1 VFNSRPIS
9 TFTLVA
15 ACILGA
21 WLRFHALGTFEITS
35 DESASWAAAAAPTVL
50 EVVHSGGKLNPGKLA
65 LHDLALHFW
74 MLAFGDS
81 VWSMRALSAALGTL
95 AILLVFLVALELFNN
110 RNNRQPPENLF
121 PREDAREIAAVSALI
136 FSLNLT
142 AIKFSREARMYPL
155 LLVAGLGQVWFLIR
169 AARAGGAWN
178 YAGAILLGFAT
189 MAANFSA
196 VLLFW
201 AEGFWILSVVWR
213 SSSALADQD
222 KRRKL
227 RIAVAVAATALAVA
241 GRVLVRFVRWYATRA
256 VWAQGWFAWFR
267 PGTIYW
273 LRHFLSRAVL
283 SPIFPVTVGL
293 GVWGTIRMWRR
304 DPEAAS
310 LALLWM
316 FVPVVLL
323 AMLVRKSIA
332 LLTILAYA
340 WTPIFV
346 ERYFVTCLVP
356 FCIFIAFGI
365 RELPNSARLAAL
377 ALFAALALGKIRA
390 YEPTIDDPLQWGV
403 QWREAAAIVEPELK
417 EGRAVNAG
425 FAAPAAAVRYYL
437 RDDPAVNPALIQPS
451 GANAN
456 ILILPDMIA
465 VIYPKMAAELRST
478 YPHVVARLQG
488 ASVLR
493 R

>member
-1 VFNSRPIS
+1 M
-9 TFTLVA
+9 
-15 ACILGA
+15 LGA
-21 WLRFHALGTFEITS
+21 WLRFHALGTFEITF

-50 EVVHSGGKLNPGKLA
+50 AVVHSGGRLNPGKFA

-81 VWSMRALSAALGTL
+81 VASMRALSATVGTL
-95 AILLVFLVALELFNN
+95 AIPLVFLVALELFNHLDN
-110 RNNRQPPENLF
+110 GQVAGNLF
-121 PREDAREIAAVSALI
+121 PREDARDIAALSALI

-142 AIKFSREARMYPL
+142 AIRLSREARMYPL

-178 YAGAILLGFAT
+178 YTGAILLGFAAV
-189 MAANFSA
+189 AANFSA

-201 AEGFWILSVVWR
+201 AEGFWILGRAWR
-213 SSSALADQD
+213 SSSALSDQEM
-222 KRRKL
+222 RRKF
-227 RIAVAVAATALAVA
+227 RIAVAVAAATLAVA
-241 GRVLVRFVRWYATRA
+241 GGVLGGLVRWYAKR
-256 VWAQGWFAWFR
+256 VRWAHGWFAWFR
-267 PGTIYW
+267 PGTIYM
-273 LRHFLSRAVL
+273 LRHFLSPAVL

-293 GVWGTIRMWRR
+293 GAWGTIRMWRR
-304 DPEAAS
+304 APEAAS
-310 LALLWM
+310 LTLLWM

-332 LLTILAYA
+332 VLTILAYA

-356 FCIFIAFGI
+356 FCILIAFGI
-365 RELPNSARLAAL
+365 RELRPNSARLAAL
-377 ALFAALALGKIRA
+377 ALFAALALAKVRA
-390 YEPTIDDPLQWGV
+390 YQPTIDDLQWGV

-417 EGRAVNAG
+417 EGHAVNAG
-425 FAAPAAAVRYYL
+425 FSAAAVQYYL
-437 RDDPAVNPALIQPS
+437 RDNPAVNPALIQPAA
-451 GANAN
+451 ANAN
-456 ILILPDMIA
+456 TLILPEMTA
-465 VIYPKMAAELRST
+465 VLDPKMAAELRSS

-488 ASVLR
+488 VSVLR